1 MQCLQI
7 IEGMYEYLLC
17 VILGMNMEDFKQTV
31 HWRIILAAALDF
43 LTAFFV
49 FGFVISMI
57 FGGNTEN
64 GFTLSGLPALI
75 LLALIFLYFW
85 VARKYF
91 GRTIWKRVFSVPND

>member
-1 MQCLQI
+1 
-7 IEGMYEYLLC
+7 MYGYSRC
-17 VILGMNMEDFKQTV
+17 VILGINMEDIKQTA

-49 FGFVISMI
+49 FGFVISVV
-57 FGGNTEN
+57 FGGTTEN

-75 LLALIFLYFW
+75 LFALIVLYFW

-91 GRTIWKRVFSVPND
+91 GRTIWKRVFNVPND